1 MTDTPQGFSPDWVSP
16 PGESIADLLEEHGW
30 TQAELAERLGY
41 TAKHLNQLI
50 KGKVPLSEDAALRLE
65 RVLGGSAGF
74 WLIRES
80 RYRERLARLDA
91 QAHLAQWTDWLD
103 ELPVK
108 ALMNSGA
115 IPKRRVDAK
124 ARPALVEAL
133 LHFFGVASP
142 TDWRGRYGGMQVSYR
157 RSRVDQSDIGAI
169 SAWLRMGERLAERE
183 QPTKY
188 DRQRFLAAIP
198 EIRALATQPPESFE
212 SALRRLFS
220 DCGVTFVLV
229 PAIPGAHVSGV
240 ARWLN
245 ANRPMIQLSLYGKSN
260 DRFWFTLFHEA
271 AHLVLHAKEKKAV
284 FLDDPDHANMES
296 EQEREANVWA
306 ADVLIPAAHRN
317 ALPALQTKESVRVFA
332 TQLGIH
338 PGIVVG
344 RLQHEHMI
352 PPDWMNDLKVR
363 FAFCKEPQAPESG
376 AQ

>member
-30 TQAELAERLGY
+30 TQAELSERLGY

-65 RVLGGSAGF
+65 RVLGGSAAF
-74 WLIRES
+74 WLSREA

-91 QAHLAQWTDWLD
+91 QARLAEWTDWLD

-115 IPKRRVDAK
+115 TRKRRIDAK
-124 ARPALVEAL
+124 ARPALVEEL

-142 TDWRGRYGGMQVSYR
+142 KDWRARYGGMQVSFR
-157 RSRVDQSDIGAI
+157 RSRADQSDLGAI

-198 EIRALATQPPESFE
+198 EIRALTTQAPEVFE
-212 SALRRLFS
+212 PTLRRLFRAS
-220 DCGVTFVLV
+220 GVTFVLV

-260 DRFWFTLFHEA
+260 DRFWFTLLHEA
-271 AHLVLHAKEKKAV
+271 AHLLLHAQEKKAV
-284 FLDDPDHANMES
+284 FLDDPDHVDMTS
-296 EQEREANVWA
+296 EQEHEANAWA
-306 ADVLIPAAHRN
+306 AEVLIPGAHRN
-317 ALPALQTKESVRVFA
+317 SLASLKTKESVCAFA
-332 TQLGIH
+332 TQIGIH

-344 RLQHEHMI
+344 RLQHERII
-352 PPDWMNDLKVR
+352 PPNWMNDLKVR
-363 FAFCKEPQAPESG
+363 FEFREGPEAPESG